1 MYGQEA
7 QDPPQFKFNNLSKE
21 HFSWLILLKYF
32 VRKNWR
38 VRVEFLLKNGTIDGY
53 AY

>member
-1 MYGQEA
+1 MSA
-7 QDPPQFKFNNLSKE
+7 NLLTPPPPLSADVFYE
-21 HFSWLILLKYF
+21 QPLAIFLKYF

-38 VRVEFLLKNGTIDGY
+38 DGGESLLKNGAIDGY